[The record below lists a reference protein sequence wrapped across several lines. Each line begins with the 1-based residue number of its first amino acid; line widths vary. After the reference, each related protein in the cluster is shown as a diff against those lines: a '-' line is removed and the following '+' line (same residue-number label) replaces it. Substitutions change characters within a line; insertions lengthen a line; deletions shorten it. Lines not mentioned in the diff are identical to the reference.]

1 MGLQMLLLMLSSL
14 SPCGKG
20 KSKKEKKVQVTRKIT
35 HAKTKPNKSY
45 KFFWTLEKK
54 KPCPSFLHG
63 FILYFSQDT
72 NTSSAIDLTFIFN
85 GAIFFSSFAAIRLCS
100 HIRFSR
106 RNLNGTRISRR
117 GIFVRTVVHWSL
129 RNNAV
134 DFSQNV
140 VEGSFNISTIQR
152 GCLNKRQA
160 MTLGKSAG
168 FIRRNRTQVSQIR
181 FVSHQHYDN
190 VLVSMITQFLQPP
203 LNIFIS

>member
-1 MGLQMLLLMLSSL
+1 MFFKKKVMGLQMLLLMLSSL

-85 GAIFFSSFAAIRLCS
+85 GAIFFSSLQQFD
-100 HIRFSR
+100 
-106 RNLNGTRISRR
+106 
-117 GIFVRTVVHWSL
+117 FVPT
-129 RNNAV
+129 
-134 DFSQNV
+134 
-140 VEGSFNISTIQR
+140 
-152 GCLNKRQA
+152 
-160 MTLGKSAG
+160 
-168 FIRRNRTQVSQIR
+168 
-181 FVSHQHYDN
+181 FVS
-190 VLVSMITQFLQPP
+190 VGEI
-203 LNIFIS
+203 

>member
-85 GAIFFSSFAAIRLCS
+85 GAIFFFKLCS
-100 HIRFSR
+100 NSTLFPHSFQSEKSEWDPNFQTG
-106 RNLNGTRISRR
+106 NLRQDCRA
-117 GIFVRTVVHWSL
+117 L
-129 RNNAV
+129 
-134 DFSQNV
+134 V
-140 VEGSFNISTIQR
+140 VEKQCGRFQSKCC
-152 GCLNKRQA
+152 GRQ
-160 MTLGKSAG
+160 
-168 FIRRNRTQVSQIR
+168 F
-181 FVSHQHYDN
+181 QH
-190 VLVSMITQFLQPP
+190 
-203 LNIFIS
+203 

>member
-85 GAIFFSSFAAIRLCS
+85 GAIFFVLFSFLSFAAI
-100 HIRFSR
+100 
-106 RNLNGTRISRR
+106 
-117 GIFVRTVVHWSL
+117 
-129 RNNAV
+129 
-134 DFSQNV
+134 
-140 VEGSFNISTIQR
+140 
-152 GCLNKRQA
+152 
-160 MTLGKSAG
+160 
-168 FIRRNRTQVSQIR
+168 
-181 FVSHQHYDN
+181 
-190 VLVSMITQFLQPP
+190 
-203 LNIFIS
+203 